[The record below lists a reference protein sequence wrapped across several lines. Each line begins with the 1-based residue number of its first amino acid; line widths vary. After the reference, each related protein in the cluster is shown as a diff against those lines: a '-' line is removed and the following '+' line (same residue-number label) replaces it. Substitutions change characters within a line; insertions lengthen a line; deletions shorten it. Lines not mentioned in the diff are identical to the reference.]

1 MCKKL
6 REGHTVTFEENLI
19 YSSKNNE
26 PDIFNRK
33 YYGVGPWHLL
43 GNLTRTLLL
52 PPSAKE
58 TEAQVGSK

>member
-1 MCKKL
+1 M
-6 REGHTVTFEENLI
+6 TFEENLI